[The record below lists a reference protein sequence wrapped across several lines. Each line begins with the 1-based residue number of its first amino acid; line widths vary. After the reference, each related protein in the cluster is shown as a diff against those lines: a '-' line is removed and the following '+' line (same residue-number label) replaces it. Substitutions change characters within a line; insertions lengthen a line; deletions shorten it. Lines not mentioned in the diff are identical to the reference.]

1 MHSPLREGAYP
12 DAHRLR
18 KRRRSGSFAVTSKKP

>member
-1 MHSPLREGAYP
+1 MHSLKQEGAYP

-18 KRRRSGSFAVTSKKP
+18 KRRRTGRFAVTSKKP